1 MKNLAYLLPLLVL
14 TSCEKAFLPA
24 EPSTAPDEVLKVLTT
39 EVRNRYSYVQVKNI
53 NLDLL
58 EAQAQAQITPGITET
73 ELFDVLAN
81 YLYQLEDGHVNLIAP
96 FDISRN
102 WEWYLNSPD
111 NFNADLVEREYLGA
125 NYRIAGNI
133 RYTMLPDSVGYLYVP
148 AFTSSVGTAQL
159 EAIFSRLQHAKGL
172 IVDVRHNGG
181 GSLSVAYALAN
192 RLVSESKPAY
202 SQWVKSGPAPTDFE
216 LEGTY
221 QNSPSSGTRFTG
233 PVVVLTNR
241 RSYSASTF
249 FAALVQPYDHITLMG
264 DTTGGGG
271 GLPMYGELPNGW
283 TYRLSVTRAVG
294 TDGRE
299 MELGVLPDTA
309 FHLNTALYNQ
319 DLDEYIEVARAR
331 F

>member
-1 MKNLAYLLPLLVL
+1 MKNLVALFLCLVL
-14 TSCEKAFLPA
+14 VSCEKAFLPT
-24 EPSTAPDEVLKVLTT
+24 EPSSDPQEVLDVLTT
-39 EVRNRYSYVQVKNI
+39 EVRNRYSYLQIKNI

-58 EAQAQAQITPGITET
+58 EAEAQSQLAPGMTET
-73 ELFDVLAN
+73 QLFDVLAN
-81 YLYQLEDGHVNLIAP
+81 FLYQLEDGHVNLIAP

-111 NFNADLVEREYLGA
+111 NFNADLVEREYLGTT
-125 NYRIAGNI
+125 YRIAGNI
-133 RYTMLPDSVGYLYVP
+133 RYAMLPDSVGYLYVP
-148 AFTSSVGTAQL
+148 AFTSSVGNAQL
-159 EAIFSRLQHAKGL
+159 EAIFSRLKSAKGL

-192 RLVSESKPAY
+192 RLVSENKSAY
-202 SQWVKSGPAPTDFE
+202 TQWVKSGPGPTDFE
-216 LEGTY
+216 REGTY
-221 QNSPSSGTRFTG
+221 QNSPSSGTRYTG
-233 PVVVLTNR
+233 NVVVLTNR
-241 RSYSASTF
+241 RSYSASSF
-249 FAALVQPYDHITLMG
+249 FAALVQPYEHITLLG

-294 TDGRE
+294 MDGRE
-299 MELGVLPDTA
+299 LELGVVPDTA